1 MTDYESIY
9 DEAYT
14 ESCCINNTGP
24 LLHLGP
30 RTIDH
35 DAGLSAVV
43 AAAKAEA
50 ATEAAEDFDQCLCTD
65 EPRQDC
71 AHHGDSTARYVG
83 EHIVGQLRARAETY
97 REGN

>member
-1 MTDYESIY
+1 MTDYKEIY
-9 DEAYT
+9 SRAYDT
-14 ESCCINNTGP
+14 KFRSNYRNGLVGGSLE
-24 LLHLGP
+24 
-30 RTIDH
+30 
-35 DAGLSAVV
+35 AGLAAVV

-50 ATEAAEDFDQCLCTD
+50 VTEAAEDFDQCLCTD

-83 EHIVGQLRARAETY
+83 EHIVGQLRARAEAY